1 MPLSTLTYEVPR
13 ARRWNTFLA
22 GLVINLFGLVF
33 LVAVGSHLGGQVAV
47 VEPVASY
54 HVTLIAPRIEP
65 APRSEPV
72 PIIPPPPQ
80 EIAELETPRIV
91 PTPTVRIEPPKPH
104 KVETP
109 KPEIPRTEL
118 PPTEPPKPELPKI
131 AAFTAP
137 RTAPIA
143 PKPAQEIKT
152 NVLDAPK
159 FATATVH
166 QPAREVQTG
175 GFGDPNGVSGQ
186 GDPKR
191 HTVTVASV
199 GSFDLPPGPG
209 KGNGTGG
216 THGVS
221 GTIQSTGFGDGV
233 ASSVPRGRS
242 AGTVMSSGF
251 GEVVAKS
258 RDSTPQ
264 RMEKKPD
271 ITPVEIVF
279 KPRPQYTPEARQL
292 RLEGEV
298 LLDVVFTASG
308 SLHINRVV
316 RGLGHGLDD
325 SALAAA
331 QRIQFRPARRDGQPY
346 DCAALVHMVFE
357 LAE

>member
-1 MPLSTLTYEVPR
+1 MALSTLAYEVPR
-13 ARRWNTFLA
+13 TRRWNTFVA
-22 GLVINLFGLVF
+22 GLAIDVLGVLLLI
-33 LVAVGSHLGGQVAV
+33 AVGSHLGSQVLV
-47 VEPVASY
+47 QPVANY
-54 HVTLIAPRIEP
+54 HVTLIAPRVEP
-65 APRSEPV
+65 APRPEPAR
-72 PIIPPPPQ
+72 IIPPPPQ
-80 EIAELETPRIV
+80 EIAELETPRLV
-91 PTPTVRIEPPKPH
+91 PTPTVRIEPPKQP
-104 KVETP
+104 KVEPP
-109 KPEIPRTEL
+109 KQEL
-118 PPTEPPKPELPKI
+118 SRPEPPKPELPKI
-131 AAFTAP
+131 AAFAPTAAVP
-137 RTAPIA
+137 APA
-143 PKPAQEIKT
+143 KPTQEIKT
-152 NVLDAPK
+152 NVFEPAK
-159 FATATVH
+159 SATATVH

-199 GSFDLPPGPG
+199 GSFDLPSGLG

-221 GTIQSTGFGDGV
+221 GTIRSTGFGDGV

-242 AGTVMSSGF
+242 AGTVMPGGF

-258 RDSTPQ
+258 GDSAPQ
-264 RMEKKPD
+264 RIEKKPD
-271 ITPVEIVF
+271 IQPVEIVF

-298 LLDVVFTASG
+298 LLEVVFTASG
-308 SLHINRVV
+308 ELHINRVV
-316 RGLGHGLDD
+316 KGLGHGLDD

-331 QRIQFRPARRDGQPY
+331 QRIQFHPARRDGQPY